1 MQVITSRRG
10 RRVRPAVFASVL
22 GSGVVGATLIVTG
35 VVLGWLVFA
44 TPVLQTFQAP
54 LRATTSQTVVSIAAW
69 IIALVLPV
77 ACVIV
82 GCLRIDMTTKTMAGL
97 RPRKPLLANDRKLL
111 GNDYRVATDV
121 MLPDGRSVP
130 ELVIGPHGVA
140 LLEIAPPARY
150 TRHTDGRWEI
160 LLDTGRWTPL
170 ESPIERVSRD
180 ADRIRRWLTTDDR
193 DFLVKVYGALV
204 TTETD
209 LPRTPNC
216 AVITREQAAEWVA
229 SLPPQRSLTS
239 GRLEAVVAQITGE

>member
-1 MQVITSRRG
+1 MQVISSRRG

-44 TPVLQTFQAP
+44 TPLLQTFQAP
-54 LRATTSQTVVSIAAW
+54 LRATTSQTVISIAAW

-77 ACVIV
+77 ACLIV
-82 GCLRIDMTTKTMAGL
+82 GFLRIDMTTKTMAGL
-97 RPRKPLLANDRKLL
+97 RPRRPLLANDRKLL
-111 GNDYRVATDV
+111 GNDYRVAVDV
-121 MLPDGRSVP
+121 MLPDGRAVP
-130 ELVIGPHGVA
+130 ELVFGPHGVA
-140 LLEIAPPARY
+140 LLEVAPPVRY
-150 TRHTDGRWEI
+150 TRHTEGRWEI
-160 LLDTGRWTPL
+160 LLDKGRWTPL

-204 TTETD
+204 TPETD

-216 AVITREQAAEWVA
+216 AIITREQAAEWIA
-229 SLPPQRSLTS
+229 SLPPQRSLTP